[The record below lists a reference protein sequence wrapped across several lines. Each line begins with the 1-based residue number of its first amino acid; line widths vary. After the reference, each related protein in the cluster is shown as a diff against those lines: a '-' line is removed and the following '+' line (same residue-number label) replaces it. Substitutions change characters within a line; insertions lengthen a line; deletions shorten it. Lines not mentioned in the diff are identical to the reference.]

1 MRVIKIKSMAQG
13 HFKLN
18 EGKELVTYCVTKGC
32 NMLVP
37 LTQAGASPEQKK
49 AAGGYVLFC
58 EHCNLSFCLECS
70 EKIGEVVALHKGLSC
85 AISSFTDHRLRA
97 MSVANDALRLPAHLR
112 TGILWVRWLLF
123 TLLSQV

>member
-1 MRVIKIKSMAQG
+1 
-13 HFKLN
+13 
-18 EGKELVTYCVTKGC
+18 
-32 NMLVP
+32 MLVP
-37 LTQAGASPEQKK
+37 LPEAGASHDEKK
-49 AAGGYVLFC
+49 TAGGYVSSC

-70 EKIGEVVALHKGLSC
+70 EKMGEVVALHKGLSC

-123 TLLSQV
+123 T